1 MKTDKPKTA
10 DAPTKAGGITIHPT
24 AMVFPTLDAKDMK
37 ELREDIKTNGVRVPL
52 LFNKAETVLI
62 DGRNRWYV
70 AHDLGIPKAKL
81 PIEHYKG
88 KDEDIP
94 SVIISRNLFRRHL
107 NDKQRAALVTKL
119 LAPAMEKEAKD
130 RQSGAAF
137 KGDGKVAK
145 GGNGRTVEKIAKAAK
160 VGRHTAELAAKVR
173 KAGGDKA
180 LDDIISGKA
189 DLTEKAA
196 KVPVQRRKPAKP
208 TDKFED
214 RIWKDWNKWISK
226 YGPTERRQ
234 VKLLIIEWIGD
245 TKAEKGA
252 KPF

>member
-1 MKTDKPKTA
+1 
-10 DAPTKAGGITIHPT
+10 
-24 AMVFPTLDAKDMK
+24 MVFPTLDAKDMK

-62 DGRNRWYV
+62 VGRNRWYV

-145 GGNGRTVEKIAKAAK
+145 GGNGRTVEK
-160 VGRHTAELAAKVR
+160 
-173 KAGGDKA
+173 A